1 MSYQLGRRS
10 FLIGAGALAAGAV
23 AGCATSNSEEAS
35 ESPSAPAGS
44 APADASGAMTV
55 QSSQSEPQS
64 EAGMKALVDAF
75 VASGAGA
82 ATLNT
87 VAAEQFRTQLPT
99 YLTSA
104 NPPDAMTWLAG
115 KVAQDYAD
123 DGLLLDVSDI
133 WEGETLASYPEALK
147 RLSTS
152 NDGKKIFVPQ
162 FYYWVAVYYRKSKF
176 AEWGVTPPKTWDEFK
191 TVASTI
197 EAKGVPPIGIGLADS
212 PWLASAW
219 FDYFNIRVNGAPF
232 HLDVLSGRASFAD
245 PKVADA
251 MNVWKEIV
259 PYFDERAKG
268 LAFQEAQTQLFQG
281 NVGMFL
287 AGAWFATGV
296 PAAVADDLDFFQ
308 FPIIDPSVPVGE
320 EGPADGFFA
329 SAKTTRPGLTKK
341 FLEFTATPAAQELYL
356 ETSKS
361 TFLPA
366 NPAATFTDNEANR
379 KGKAL
384 LEAASDVTQFFNRD
398 GGDEL
403 QPTADNALVKFL
415 DNPNDLSKILA
426 DWQVAA
432 EKVRQG

>member
-1 MSYQLGRRS
+1 MSPELGRRS
-10 FLIGAGALAAGAV
+10 FLIGAGALAAGAL
-23 AGCATSNSEEAS
+23 AGCATSNSDEEAAA
-35 ESPSAPAGS
+35 SPSAGAS

-55 QSSQSEPQS
+55 QSNQSTPEA
-64 EAGMKALVDAF
+64 EAGMQALVDAF

-87 VAAEQFRTQLPT
+87 VAGEQFRTQLPT

-104 NPPDAMTWLAG
+104 NPPDALTWLAG
-115 KVAQDYAD
+115 KVARDYAA

-133 WEGETLASYPEALK
+133 WEGETLSSYPEALN

-152 NDGKKIFVPQ
+152 DDGKKIFVPQ
-162 FYYWVAVYYRKSKF
+162 YYYWVAVYYRKSKF
-176 AEWGVTPPKTWDEFK
+176 TEWGVTPPKTWDEFK
-191 TVASTI
+191 SVAAAI
-197 EAKGVPPIGIGLADS
+197 EAKGVPPIGIGLSDS

-219 FDYFNIRVNGAPF
+219 FDYMNIRVNGAPF
-232 HLDVLSGRASFAD
+232 HLDVLSGKASFAD
-245 PKVADA
+245 PKVENA
-251 MNVWKEIV
+251 MTLWKEMV
-259 PYFDERAKG
+259 PYFDKRAKG

-287 AGAWFATGV
+287 AGSWFATGA

-341 FLEFTATPAAQELYL
+341 FLEFSATPAAQEVYL
-356 ETSKS
+356 EKSKS

-366 NPAATFTDNEANR
+366 NPAAKFADNEANR

-384 LEAASDVTQFFNRD
+384 LEAASDVTQYFNRD